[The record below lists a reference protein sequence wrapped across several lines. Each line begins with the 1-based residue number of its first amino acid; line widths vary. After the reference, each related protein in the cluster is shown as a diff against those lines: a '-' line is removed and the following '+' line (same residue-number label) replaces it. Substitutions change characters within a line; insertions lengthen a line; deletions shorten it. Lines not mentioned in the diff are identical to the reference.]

1 MRKNDRNVFYTPQ
14 QNRVR
19 RISCTAVQV
28 RQNHSETLRLNMVLL
43 TVTVRPDAVRSKPSK
58 PPYPLECAVSSST
71 RLNKIFIL
79 FNRVYTY
86 VLSRQLPLGI
96 VSAFSGAVKVIKS
109 STTCFHYTFFLYSYI
124 AVKSKGRRKP
134 SFALAHFFFR
144 GFGSGVAA
152 SASCSTCS
160 VSSRFSTSSM

>member
-1 MRKNDRNVFYTPQ
+1 MFFTRRNRTASAGSAAQ
-14 QNRVR
+14 QCKYVKTIRG
-19 RISCTAVQV
+19 
-28 RQNHSETLRLNMVLL
+28 HKSETLRLNMVLL

-79 FNRVYTY
+79 FNLVYTY

-124 AVKSKGRRKP
+124 AVKSKGRLTP

-160 VSSRFSTSSM
+160 DSSRFSTSSM